1 MIDVDEFLALVSD
14 LLSDNPNAD
23 IEKSLD
29 TPLAD
34 GGLELTSLDLIQLL
48 VQIEER
54 LGIRIPDDAVMNTFL
69 DTLGDLYQ
77 VVGACTPA
85 TTTQPGL

>member
-1 MIDVDEFLALVSD
+1 MIDADEFLALVSD

-23 IEKSLD
+23 IEKSMD

-54 LGIRIPDDAVMNTFL
+54 LGLRIPDDAVMNTYL
-69 DTLGDLYQ
+69 DTLDDLYR
-77 VVGACTPA
+77 VIGACTPA
-85 TTTQPGL
+85 TTRQSGR